1 MFEKELEVYFDLKSR
16 LTLGRF
22 VLIHGDKLIGIFD
35 ADVEALVEGTRRFG
49 RESFLVREVRKEEP
63 VFFNPALSLGIL
75 RASSTY

>member
-49 RESFLVREVRKEEP
+49 
-63 VFFNPALSLGIL
+63 NPALSLGIL